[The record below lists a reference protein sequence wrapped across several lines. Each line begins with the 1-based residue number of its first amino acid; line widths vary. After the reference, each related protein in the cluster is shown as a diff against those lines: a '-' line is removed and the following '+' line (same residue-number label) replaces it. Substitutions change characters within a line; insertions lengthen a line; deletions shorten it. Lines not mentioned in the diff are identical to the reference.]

1 MAHFI
6 RKAAPQTARRALAVM
21 LSALLVFGMAP
32 VELWA
37 EGVEGVTPSAVE
49 AVGTSRMQGNAR
61 GEGGTGSRESAN
73 DVLGTGA
80 PSPQDGL
87 SSNEEQGEGQ
97 PSSSADETGSSNPQ
111 GSSTVRTESGTASHG
126 SEQLMTTDATSTASP
141 DQIARDDEVVTAT
154 ISVIGVDATGAEETW
169 LTATAIEMPAG
180 STAAD
185 LSEKAFAYAGIT
197 ADYDADGEYGW
208 YLNTITSPNDPNHTL
223 GYDATTQ
230 AYWQLFYNGESAS
243 VGAGS
248 IELAAG
254 DTVVWYYSVLGDE
267 APSEDGDVA
276 VDPDAERPD
285 WESPW
290 PGSSTTGGL
299 SSSVTSPTPT
309 EGAEASWTVDY
320 HKYSSSAYPNASE
333 PVIAGDYIYLA
344 VDSTLVMLDKATGAE
359 VKTTHMA
366 SGISY
371 TCRPVYAR
379 GLIVIPLGN
388 GRVQAFSAKDLTC
401 VWVTEPVGDL
411 TQSSCTVAVD
421 GDYLVVGTVDVLTDS
436 DTWTTTYEHGTVT
449 RINIETGAIAWRH
462 TNATEGYYWSGAAV
476 TEDFVIV
483 CTSAGT
489 LEVLDKQSGDV
500 CSIAEVGG
508 IVNSECFA
516 SSDGSR
522 VYVFTNDGVL
532 HLFSLSQ
539 DGVLADAESIDVG
552 LDGSVCS
559 PTVDGETVYIGGTS
573 NGVSALAIIDLVA
586 HAAQLV
592 TEADDAS
599 LPAGGIKGAPLV
611 SKQDDGTYV
620 YFTVNYAKT
629 TDYVNYTAGGGV
641 YRYKL
646 GDTAATLIWAAKG
659 YEGFCDSPVICD
671 AEGNLYYIND
681 SGHLFALR
689 AGTGASGDP
698 GQGGSGGA
706 DGELGT
712 GGSTGSTGGKT
723 VAPGSRPLGSGASAA
738 AEQAAASA
746 AVAED
751 AADGQVSVRTGADA
765 RNEATAASPMNLWAV
780 GGIAAGVAGLVIVGL
795 YMALGKPRGE
805 A

>member
-21 LSALLVFGMAP
+21 LSALLVFGMVPA
-32 VELWA
+32 ELWA
-37 EGVEGVTPSAVE
+37 EGAEGIAPSPGE
-49 AVGTSRMQGNAR
+49 AVGTSHMQGNAR
-61 GEGGTGSRESAN
+61 GEGGAGSRESAN
-73 DVLGTGA
+73 DVRGAGA
-80 PSPQDGL
+80 PSLQDG
-87 SSNEEQGEGQ
+87 SPSNEKQGDEQS
-97 PSSSADETGSSNPQ
+97 SSSADETGSSNPQ
-111 GSSTVRTESGTASHG
+111 GSSTVRAESDTSSRGP
-126 SEQLMTTDATSTASP
+126 EQLSSTGAVSTASA
-141 DQIARDDEVVTAT
+141 DQTAHDDEVVTAA
-154 ISVIGVDATGAEETW
+154 ISIIGVDATGAEETW
-169 LTATAIEMPAG
+169 LTATAIEVPAG

-197 ADYDADGEYGW
+197 ADYDPDCEYGW

-223 GYDATTQ
+223 GYDTTTY

-248 IELAAG
+248 IELAPG
-254 DTVVWYYSVLGDE
+254 DTVVWYYSVWGDE

-344 VDSTLVMLDKATGAE
+344 VDSTLVMLDKATGTE
-359 VKTTHMA
+359 VKTARMA

-421 GDYLVVGTVDVLTDS
+421 GDYLVVGTVDVLTDP

-449 RINIETGAIAWRH
+449 RVNIETGAIAWRH

-500 CSIAEVGG
+500 CSTADVGG

-539 DGVLADAESIDVG
+539 NGVLADAESIDVG

-573 NGVSALAIIDLVA
+573 NGVSALAIIDLVT

-723 VAPGSRPLGSGASAA
+723 VAPGSRPLGSDASAV

-751 AADGQVSVRTGADA
+751 AADGQVSARAGADA
-765 RNEATAASPMNLWAV
+765 RNEVTAASPMNPWAV